1 MSDEFIKTFEEEIE
15 NSDTKI
21 IYVNVN
27 SLGFSSLKTFAY
39 QYEKTDSETID
50 AFEKF
55 AIKYKLGVIFYDN
68 NEMRY
73 RTANPSIKQNYPN
86 FDADNYLVGKIDIDG
101 QMKRPM
107 NGIRQGKSN

>member
-1 MSDEFIKTFEEEIE
+1 M
-15 NSDTKI
+15 
-21 IYVNVN
+21 NVN
-27 SLGFSSLKTFAY
+27 SLGFSSLKSFAY

-50 AFEKF
+50 SFEQF

-73 RTANPSIKQNYPN
+73 RTANATIKNHYPN
-86 FDADNYLVGKIDIDG
+86 FDSDNYLVGKIDKNG

-107 NGIRQGKSN
+107 NGIRQGHKN